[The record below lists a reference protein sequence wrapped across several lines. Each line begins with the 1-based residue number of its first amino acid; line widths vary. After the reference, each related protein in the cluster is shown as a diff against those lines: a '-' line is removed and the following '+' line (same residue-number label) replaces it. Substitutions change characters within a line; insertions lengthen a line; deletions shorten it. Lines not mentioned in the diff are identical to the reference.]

1 LLGDFEE
8 RQMLHYSKT
17 QDESALLAM
26 AQGGDG
32 NALVELLNQYAGQA
46 YRVAF
51 RITNNHQDAEDVLQ
65 ESHLNAYR
73 RLSQFRGE
81 SRFSAWLLKIVARQA
96 VTALRRR
103 ASRREVPLENVL
115 DAEDEMVMPRY
126 DVDPR
131 EGPEM
136 RALKSEI
143 RRILSRAI
151 EKLEPTCRVVLL
163 LREIGGL
170 SMNEIAGALGL
181 SVSAVKARLFRARRK
196 LHKWML
202 KRFGKNKP
210 QAILAVSGF

>member
-1 LLGDFEE
+1 
-8 RQMLHYSKT
+8 MLQYSKT

-26 AQGGDG
+26 AQSGDG
-32 NALVELLNQYAGQA
+32 DALVELLNQYERQA

-51 RITNNHQDAEDVLQ
+51 RITNNHHDAEDVLQ

-73 RLSQFRGE
+73 RLSQFRGQ

-103 ASRREVPLENVL
+103 SSRREVPLENVL
-115 DAEDEMVMPRY
+115 DPDDEQVMPRF

-151 EKLEPTCRVVLL
+151 ERLEPPCRVVLL
-163 LREIGGL
+163 LREVGGL
-170 SMNEIAGALGL
+170 SMTEIAGAMGL

-196 LHKWML
+196 LYKWMV
-202 KRFGKNKP
+202 KRFGKKNP
-210 QAILAVSGF
+210 QAILAVSGSWSA

>member
-1 LLGDFEE
+1 
-8 RQMLHYSKT
+8 MLRYSKT

-26 AQGGDG
+26 AQSGDG
-32 NALVELLNQYAGQA
+32 NALVELLYQYEAQA
-46 YRVAF
+46 YRVAY
-51 RITNNHQDAEDVLQ
+51 RITNNHHDAEDVLQ

-73 RLSQFRGE
+73 RLSQFRGQ

-96 VTALRRR
+96 ITALRRR
-103 ASRREVPLENVL
+103 SSRREVPLEVTV
-115 DAEDEMVMPRY
+115 DGDDEMVIPRF

-143 RRILSRAI
+143 RRILSGAI
-151 EKLEPTCRVVLL
+151 EKLEPPCRVVLL
-163 LREIGGL
+163 LREVGGL

-196 LHKWML
+196 LHRWIL
-202 KRFGKNKP
+202 KRFVKENP
-210 QAILAVSGF
+210 QTIFAVSGSW